1 MRLLGA
7 GSPGYD
13 SEHPPHAVF
22 DWDNTSIANDT
33 EEALSHFQI
42 ETFSFRRSVCR
53 RRSRG
58 AIDAIGFWQA
68 TQSAWQL
75 NARENRPLAVI
86 DEPTYYEPFCR
97 IPLLG

>member
-1 MRLLGA
+1 MRLLCA

-42 ETFSFRRSVCR
+42 ETFSFRRSVCAGDR
-53 RRSRG
+53 AGPLTLSGSGRPPSHRG
-58 AIDAIGFWQA
+58 N
-68 TQSAWQL
+68 SM
-75 NARENRPLAVI
+75 LAKI
-86 DEPTYYEPFCR
+86 ALSP
-97 IPLLG
+97 